1 MKGSYQAG
9 TSLFAW
15 FLTSVAVLILT
26 SSIAAQGAAPAQQ
39 GGGRGRGAAA
49 PPGPPAPPAENPKDL
64 QEVWSGNFR
73 VDSKPKMKPV
83 AQKLFDDNTEELR
96 RKVPVTKDPAF
107 WCTPVGIPHIYNNG
121 IHPFEI
127 LQTPARTFIFYEA
140 DRTWRTVWT
149 DGRSIPNDVEDLW
162 LGYSVGHWEGDEFV
176 VETAGFNDKTW
187 LLLGEGSM
195 HSTKL
200 RVIERFKRVD
210 RDNLQI
216 KFRTDRSG
224 LLRKRMDAHRKLP
237 AATKGTAVGTRRDI
251 LRPRGAA
258 DLRQGCADAERG
270 ARQEIALCN
279 PSSTV
284 FLRCSKK
291 LFQKKP
297 FWNAT
302 RYTISFDRVNAPP
315 SDMSAVMV
323 SNGMNT
329 IGDAKIGI
337 RKSISAN
344 VSFVCPCSACEYPY
358 PQTSPAA

>member
-1 MKGSYQAG
+1 MKGSCYTGSRLVAR
-9 TSLFAW
+9 
-15 FLTSVAVLILT
+15 FLASVAVLMLT
-26 SSIAAQGAAPAQQ
+26 SSIAALGAASAQQ

-64 QEVWSGNFR
+64 QEVWLGNFR

-83 AQKLFDDNTEELR
+83 AQKLFDENTEELR

-149 DGRSIPNDVEDLW
+149 DGRSIPDDVEDLW

-216 KFRTDRSG
+216 KFRLIDPDYYEGEWTLTGNFRRQPRERRWELDETYCVPEEQQTFDKVV
-224 LLRKRMDAHRKLP
+224 LTPNAAP
-237 AATKGTAVGTRRDI
+237 A
-251 LRPRGAA
+251 
-258 DLRQGCADAERG
+258 
-270 ARQEIALCN
+270 
-279 PSSTV
+279 
-284 FLRCSKK
+284 KK
-291 LFQKKP
+291 
-297 FWNAT
+297 
-302 RYTISFDRVNAPP
+302 
-315 SDMSAVMV
+315 
-323 SNGMNT
+323 
-329 IGDAKIGI
+329 
-337 RKSISAN
+337 
-344 VSFVCPCSACEYPY
+344 
-358 PQTSPAA
+358 